1 LVEDGK
7 KFEKASDALLFM
19 RAEIAS
25 AMEPF
30 SETPFVV
37 AATQTYDRV
46 TGEQLGAMC
55 VYTRGGFD
63 WTSEDLYNFKRYGL
77 VDYSS
82 ECAKAAFEHFLEL
95 VSK

>member
-1 LVEDGK
+1 MVGSEK
-7 KFEKASDALLFM
+7 RFEKASDDLLSM
-19 RAEIAS
+19 QTEIAS

-46 TGEQLGAMC
+46 TGEQLGALC
-55 VYTRGGFD
+55 VYTHEGFD
-63 WTSEDLYNFKRYGL
+63 WTSEDLYNFKHYGL

-82 ECAKAAFEHFLEL
+82 EYAKAAFEHFLGL
-95 VSK
+95 ISK